1 MKYIK
6 LIAQALLP
14 FIGGNLIG
22 KYAVKN
28 ARKDYRQNVK
38 PPLSPPGYIFP
49 IVWPILYVS
58 MGIAYVS
65 AKKKAHNSAII
76 SSVHYTQLGLNFLW
90 SLLYFRYKLRGA
102 AVVES
107 YVLFTA
113 VTTATVTY
121 YQANKTSGTL
131 MLPYVAWSGYASYL
145 ATGNWILNK
154 DKAYYSNN

>member
-1 MKYIK
+1 MKYLK
-6 LIAQALLP
+6 LIVETLLP
-14 FIGGNLIG
+14 FVGGNLIG

-58 MGIAYVS
+58 MGVAFVM
-65 AKKKAHNSAII
+65 AKRKGNAPTLN
-76 SSVHYTQLGLNFLW
+76 SVHYSQLGLNFLW

-121 YQANKTSGTL
+121 YQSNKISGSL

-145 ATGNWILNK
+145 ATGNWLLNK
-154 DKAYYSNN
+154 DKTHYTNA

>member
-1 MKYIK
+1 MKYLK
-6 LIAQALLP
+6 LIVEAILP
-14 FIGGNLIG
+14 FVGGNLIG

-28 ARKDYRQNVK
+28 ARKDYRKNDK

-49 IVWPILYVS
+49 IVWPILYIS
-58 MGIAYVS
+58 MGVAFVL
-65 AKKKAHNSAII
+65 AKRKGNATTLNST
-76 SSVHYTQLGLNFLW
+76 HYSQLGLNFLW

-113 VTTATVTY
+113 VTTTTVTY
-121 YQANKTSGTL
+121 YQSNKVSGSL

-145 ATGNWILNK
+145 ATGNWLLNK
-154 DKAYYSNN
+154 DKVNYTSK

>member
-1 MKYIK
+1 MKYLK
-6 LIAQALLP
+6 LIVEAILP
-14 FIGGNLIG
+14 FVGGNLIG

-28 ARKDYRQNVK
+28 ARKDYRKNDK

-49 IVWPILYVS
+49 IVWPILYIS
-58 MGIAYVS
+58 MGVAFVLV
-65 AKKKAHNSAII
+65 KRKGNTTTLNST
-76 SSVHYTQLGLNFLW
+76 HYSQLGLNFLW

-113 VTTATVTY
+113 VTTTTVTY
-121 YQANKTSGTL
+121 YQSNKVSGSL

-145 ATGNWILNK
+145 ATGNWLLNK
-154 DKAYYSNN
+154 DKVNYTSK

>member
-6 LIAQALLP
+6 LVVEALLP

-49 IVWPILYVS
+49 IVWPVLYVS
-58 MGIAYVS
+58 MGVAFVT
-65 AKKKAHNSAII
+65 AKNKKNSKMIN
-76 SSVHYTQLGLNFLW
+76 SLHYSQLGLNFLW

-107 YVLFTA
+107 FVLFTA
-113 VTTATVTY
+113 VTFTTASYFQT
-121 YQANKTSGTL
+121 NKTSGSL
-131 MLPYVAWSGYASYL
+131 MVPYVAWSGYASYL
-145 ATGNWILNK
+145 ATGNWLLNK
-154 DKAYYSNN
+154 DKAHYTNN

>member
-6 LIAQALLP
+6 LVVEALLP

-49 IVWPILYVS
+49 IVWPVLYVS
-58 MGIAYVS
+58 MGVAFVT
-65 AKKKAHNSAII
+65 AKNKKNSKMIN
-76 SSVHYTQLGLNFLW
+76 SLHYSQLGLNFLW

-107 YVLFTA
+107 FVLFTA
-113 VTTATVTY
+113 VTFTTASYFQT
-121 YQANKTSGTL
+121 NKTSGSL
-131 MLPYVAWSGYASYL
+131 MVPYVAWSGYASYL
-145 ATGNWILNK
+145 ATANWLLNK
-154 DKAYYSNN
+154 DKAHYTNN

>member
-6 LIAQALLP
+6 LGVEALLP

-49 IVWPILYVS
+49 IVWPVLYVS
-58 MGIAYVS
+58 MGVAFVT
-65 AKKKAHNSAII
+65 AKNKKNSKVIN
-76 SSVHYTQLGLNFLW
+76 SLHYSQLGLNFLW

-107 YVLFTA
+107 FVLFTA
-113 VTTATVTY
+113 VTSTTATYFQT
-121 YQANKTSGTL
+121 NKTSGSL
-131 MLPYVAWSGYASYL
+131 MVPYVAWSGYASYL
-145 ATGNWILNK
+145 ATGNWLLNK
-154 DKAYYSNN
+154 DKAHYTNN